1 MNRKNFLIF
10 TCVSI
15 VYLTKS
21 VELKMDNSGL
31 KMNVKGIHIFIE
43 EGLITIKHQSRLD
56 TLTA

>member
-1 MNRKNFLIF
+1 
-10 TCVSI
+10 
-15 VYLTKS
+15 
-21 VELKMDNSGL
+21 MDSSGL